1 MKSLLVGLFCSMGLA
16 AATDAAAADPQLAA
30 PIQAFIDSFN
40 KGDLK
45 AAVATHTG
53 DVAIVDEVA
62 PHVWRGP
69 GAVEAWAG
77 DLAKDATA
85 KGLTDQSVALSP
97 ATREVVSGDRAYVIV
112 PAVYSFKDRGKAM
125 REAAQMTFSLQKDAA
140 GAWKINAWAW
150 TGPEPSPAN

>member
-1 MKSLLVGLFCSMGLA
+1 MKSLLVGLLCSIGLA
-16 AATDAAAADPQLAA
+16 TATTAAAADARLAA
-30 PIQAFIDSFN
+30 PIGQFIDSFN

-45 AAVATHTG
+45 AAVATHMG

-62 PHVWRGP
+62 PFVWRGP

-97 ATREVVSGDRAYVIV
+97 ATRELVSGDRAYVIV
-112 PAVYSFKDRGKAM
+112 PAVYSFKDHGKPM
-125 REAAQMTFSLQKDAA
+125 REAAQMTFSLRKDAA
-140 GAWKINAWAW
+140 GAWKINAWTW
-150 TGPEPSPAN
+150 TGPDPSPAN